1 MPPGRSKNS
10 AARIIQR
17 NFRKRRRKK
26 KQSAPLATINK
37 KLNLL
42 LGNKTYFD
50 SVSNTN
56 VTASGDFVPMGLAGI
71 IKGTGQGQRTGDHIM
86 ISSIQL
92 SGVLSVLNSAL
103 INDDAFNNIR
113 LMAIMISKP
122 NTLNAPMV
130 SDNVLQDGSFD
141 SFYKKNPDVQW
152 SLVGKFDREYYLDN
166 QGFGSGAASNPI
178 WTPVK
183 SHQARIRHT
192 IRFPKGLKVTYNNSG
207 DIISNDIRL
216 FTVSDSNASGHPG
229 LIMNYRINY
238 QP

>member
-1 MPPGRSKNS
+1 MGYVPY
-10 AARIIQR
+10 
-17 NFRKRRRKK
+17 RKAKSMAGKKRKK
-26 KQSAPLATINK
+26 KRKNKSVAPLVTINK

-50 SVSNTN
+50 AVSNTN
-56 VTASGDFVPMGLAGI
+56 VTNSGEFIPIGLDAI

-86 ISSIQL
+86 ISSIQF
-92 SGVLSVLNSAL
+92 SGVLSVLNSAVL
-103 INDDAFNNIR
+103 NDDAFNNVR
-113 LMAIMISKP
+113 LMAIMIAKP

-130 SDNVLQDGSFD
+130 SDNVLQDGSYD

-178 WTPVK
+178 WTPTK
-183 SHQARIRHT
+183 CHQARIRYT
-192 IRFPKGLKVTYNNSG
+192 IRFPKGLKVTYNNAG
-207 DIISNDIRL
+207 DIISNEIRL
-216 FTVSDSNASGHPG
+216 FAVSDSVAPGHPG